1 MPQVSVAVSPLLTFV
16 IPVYN
21 TASYL
26 DRFLGSIYEQGEVSY
41 EVLLFDDGFTD
52 GSAEICDSHAVRHK
66 STFVWH
72 TSNLGISN
80 ARNVGLD
87 EAKGHYIWL
96 VDSDDVLVPGAL
108 KNIARPLF
116 SQPQMIVFPEIQE
129 DASGQQIGM
138 LDAPSSDQYAED
150 GAIRCGDNM
159 YPHSRIFSRNLCE
172 GERFNTRLRLLED
185 RDFVY
190 RICEH
195 ITGQVCVLENPLYL
209 YPLSRPDSALNS
221 LPVEDFVKATVV
233 HVGIIRH
240 EIEAGRPYPAYQQFV
255 DFSLG
260 VLALVCRTDRC
271 REKFDEVRNLL
282 LKYDQFRGSLAD
294 ILQLKYILCK
304 DFFGLL
310 KLAYRAY
317 GHAVGDNCG

>member
-1 MPQVSVAVSPLLTFV
+1 
-16 IPVYN
+16 
-21 TASYL
+21 
-26 DRFLGSIYEQGEVSY
+26 
-41 EVLLFDDGFTD
+41 
-52 GSAEICDSHAVRHK
+52 
-66 STFVWH
+66 
-72 TSNLGISN
+72 
-80 ARNVGLD
+80 
-87 EAKGHYIWL
+87 
-96 VDSDDVLVPGAL
+96 
-108 KNIARPLF
+108 
-116 SQPQMIVFPEIQE
+116 
-129 DASGQQIGM
+129 
-138 LDAPSSDQYAED
+138 
-150 GAIRCGDNM
+150 
-159 YPHSRIFSRNLCE
+159 
-172 GERFNTRLRLLED
+172 
-185 RDFVY
+185 
-190 RICEH
+190 
-195 ITGQVCVLENPLYL
+195 
-209 YPLSRPDSALNS
+209 
-221 LPVEDFVKATVV
+221 VEDFVKATVV